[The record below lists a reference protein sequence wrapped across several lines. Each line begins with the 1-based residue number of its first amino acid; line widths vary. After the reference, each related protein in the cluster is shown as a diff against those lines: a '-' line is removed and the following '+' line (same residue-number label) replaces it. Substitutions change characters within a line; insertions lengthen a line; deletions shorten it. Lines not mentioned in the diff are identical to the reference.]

1 MVNELGVRYEMKV
14 GEQVELL
21 PTPYTRILEVDRK
34 VGVIRKLLLEED
46 PPQLLVEVDGSGLY
60 FFLTEEVRCVT
71 KKDS

>member
-1 MVNELGVRYEMKV
+1 MKV

-46 PPQLLVEVDGSGLY
+46 PPQLLVEVDRSGLY
-60 FFLTEEVRCVT
+60 FFFN
-71 KKDS
+71 